1 METVPAQQRH
11 QPKGRRT
18 KFLVWVLL
26 TGVFAGASVLAIVA
40 VRKRGSQM
48 VRVPAGAVSIG
59 ADDGEPDERP
69 MHEVQV
75 GAFEIDRTEVTVA
88 AYGACV
94 AAGACAPPETFHER
108 CNTHERG
115 KDQHPLNCV
124 TWARASAYCAWAG
137 KRLPSEEEWEYAARG
152 AQGGKYPWGDA
163 PPQSRACWN
172 KPKTD
177 GTCVSG
183 THPEDRSP
191 LGVLDM
197 GASVSEWTSTL
208 YCPYPGVRAASPT
221 SASGAT
227 GVKCKEGARVT
238 RGGSWDMTD
247 PSLLRST
254 YRDWVLEKDRGFNLG
269 FRCARSVP

>member
-1 METVPAQQRH
+1 METVPSAAAQPRAGL
-11 QPKGRRT
+11 KSRRT
-18 KFLVWVLL
+18 KILVWVLL
-26 TGVFAGASVLAIVA
+26 ACVCAGASALAIAA

-48 VRVPAGAVSIG
+48 VRIPAGAVTMG

-69 MHEVQV
+69 VHQVQV
-75 GAFEIDRTEVTVA
+75 GAFEIDPTEVTVA

-124 TWARASAYCAWAG
+124 TWTHAAAYCAWAG

-152 AQGGKYPWGDA
+152 AHGAKFPWGDA
-163 PPQSRACWN
+163 PPQSQACWN

-183 THPEDRSP
+183 SHPDDRSP
-191 LGVLDM
+191 FGVLDM
-197 GASVSEWTSTL
+197 GASVSEWTSTP
-208 YCPYPGVRAASPT
+208 YCPYPGSP
-221 SASGAT
+221 SPAMA
-227 GVKCKEGARVT
+227 VKCKEGARVT

-247 PSLLRST
+247 PSLLRSS